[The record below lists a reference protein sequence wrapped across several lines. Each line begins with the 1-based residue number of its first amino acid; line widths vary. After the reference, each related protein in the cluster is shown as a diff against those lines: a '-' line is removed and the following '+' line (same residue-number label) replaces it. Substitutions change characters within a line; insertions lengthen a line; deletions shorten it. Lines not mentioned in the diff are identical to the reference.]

1 MNVSTARKEANNM
14 RHTHHNNA
22 LRSTDIGKTV
32 TLKGF
37 VAKKRDLGNLVFID
51 LRDEKGITQLAFYSE
66 NPFKSITTGIKNEY
80 VLEATGK
87 VVERSS
93 KNPDLPTGD
102 IEVDVSDITVLASA
116 AQPPMIIQDDTD
128 ALEDT
133 RLKYRYLD
141 LRRPRMKHML
151 RTRHEV
157 IRATRDYLNDKDF
170 IDFDTPILTK
180 STPEGAR
187 DYIVPSRI
195 HKGGFYALPQS
206 PQLFKQLL
214 MVGGFERY
222 YQIAKCFR
230 DEDLRSDRQ
239 PEFTQI
245 DIEMAFV
252 SEDDVLELCEGMVKH
267 IMKKT
272 KGMDIKTP
280 FPRISYAEA
289 MRLYG
294 TDKPD
299 MRFGLPITDLS
310 QTFSDTD
317 FKVFKGVLEK
327 GGAVQGIHIEGG
339 AKSLS
344 RKQIDAFEKA
354 VKPYGAKG
362 LAFLKRSGDEFT
374 GSVAKF
380 LSESEKASLATFME
394 RDDLLLIVADTLKVT
409 RAALGHLRNRLGET
423 LGLIEPDTFDFHWVV
438 HWPMF
443 EYDEEEERFH
453 ALHHPFTRP
462 RDEDKDKLRERPEEV
477 LTYGYDLVAQGQ
489 ELGGGSLRN
498 HNVNVQNAVFDALG
512 MDKETQKHRF
522 GFLTEALEYG
532 APPHGGIAFG
542 LERLVMMIAGTK
554 NIRDVI
560 AFPKTASATCL
571 LTDAPSDVDTT
582 QLDELGLA
590 LKHTDEERE

>member
-1 MNVSTARKEANNM
+1 M
-14 RHTHHNNA
+14 RHTHHNHA
-22 LRSTDIGKTV
+22 LRAADIGKTV

-37 VAKKRDLGNLVFID
+37 VSKKRDLGNLVFID
-51 LRDEKGITQLAFYSE
+51 LRDEKGITQLAFYAD

-102 IEVDVSDITVLASA
+102 IEVDVSGLKVLSTAK
-116 AQPPMIIQDDTD
+116 QPPMLIQDETD

-141 LRRPRMKHML
+141 LRRPRMKRML
-151 RTRHEV
+151 RMRHEV
-157 IRATRDYLNDKDF
+157 IRATRDYLNAQDF

-214 MVGGFERY
+214 MIGGFERY

-252 SEDDVLELCEGMVKH
+252 EEDDVLSLSEGMIKH
-267 IMKKT
+267 IMKET
-272 KGMDIKTP
+272 RGLDIKTP
-280 FPRISYAEA
+280 FPRIGYDEA

-299 MRFGLPITDLS
+299 LRFALPIRDLS
-310 QTFSDTD
+310 GIFGNTD
-317 FKVFKGVLEK
+317 FKVFRSVLEN
-327 GGAVQGIHIEGG
+327 GGAVQGIHIEDG
-339 AKSLS
+339 AAKIS
-344 RKQIDAFEKA
+344 RKQIDAHEKA
-354 VKPYGAKG
+354 LKAYGAKG
-362 LAFLKRSGDEFT
+362 LAFLKRTGDGFS

-380 LSESEKASLATFME
+380 LSDIEKEALASFMNQG
-394 RDDLLLIVADTLKVT
+394 DLLLIVGDALKVT
-409 RAALGHLRNRLGET
+409 RASLGHLRNRLGSE
-423 LGLIEPDTFDFHWVV
+423 LDLIDPDVFDFHWVV

-443 EYDEEEERFH
+443 EYSEEEGRFQ

-462 RDEDKDKLRERPEEV
+462 RDEDKDKLRTNPEEV

-498 HNVNVQNAVFDALG
+498 HDVNVQHAVFDALG
-512 MDKETQKHRF
+512 MDKATQASRF
-522 GFLTEALEYG
+522 GFLSEALEYG

-560 AFPKTASATCL
+560 AFPKTASAACL

-582 QLDELGLA
+582 QLDELGLT
-590 LKHTDEERE
+590 LKKKGEERE

>member
-1 MNVSTARKEANNM
+1 M
-14 RHTHHNNA
+14 RHTHENNTLSA
-22 LRSTDIGKTV
+22 SMIGETV

-37 VAKKRDLGNLVFID
+37 VQKKRDLGNLVFID
-51 LRDEKGITQLAFYSE
+51 LRDFSGVAQLAFYSD
-66 NPFKSITTGIKNEY
+66 NPFKNITTNIKSEF
-80 VLEATGK
+80 VLEATGT

-93 KNPDLPTGD
+93 KNPELPTGD
-102 IEVDVSDITVLASA
+102 VEVDVTDLKVLATA
-116 AQPPMIIQDDTD
+116 KQPPMLIKDDTD

-141 LRRPRMKHML
+141 LRRPVL
-151 RTRHEV
+151 RDMIKMRHET
-157 IRATRDYLNDKDF
+157 IKATRDYLNAQAFLD
-170 IDFDTPILTK
+170 IDTPILTK

-195 HKGGFYALPQS
+195 QKGSFYALPQS

-214 MVGGFERY
+214 MIGGFEKY

-252 SEDDVLELCEGMVKH
+252 EEKDVQTMSEGLIKH
-267 IMKKT
+267 IMKET
-272 KGMDIKTP
+272 RGIDIKTP
-280 FPRISYAEA
+280 FPRLSYDDAL
-289 MRLYG
+289 RLYG

-299 MRFGLPITDLS
+299 MRFGMPIRNLS
-310 QTFSDTD
+310 DVFASTD
-317 FKVFKGVLEK
+317 FKVFKSVLEN
-327 GGAVQGIHIEGG
+327 GGSLQGLLVEATHG
-339 AKSLS
+339 ALS
-344 RKQIDAFEKA
+344 RKDIDKLTDT

-362 LAFLKRSGDEFT
+362 LAFVKKSADGFS

-380 LSESEKASLATFME
+380 LSDSEKDALTAFMSE
-394 RDDLLLIVADTLKVT
+394 GDVLLIVADTLKVC
-409 RAALGHLRNRLGET
+409 RASLGHLRNVLGDK
-423 LGLIEPDTFDFHWVV
+423 LGLIDPDQFDFHWVV

-443 EYDEEEERFH
+443 EYNEDEKRYQ

-462 RDEDKDKLRERPEEV
+462 IDEDKDKLESEPENV
-477 LTYGYDLVAQGQ
+477 YTYGYDLVAQGQ
-489 ELGGGSLRN
+489 ELGGGSMRN
-498 HNVNVQNAVFDALG
+498 HNVNVQTKVFDALG
-512 MDKETQKHRF
+512 LDKKTQESRF
-522 GFLTEALEYG
+522 GFLSEALEYG

-542 LERLVMMIAGTK
+542 LERLVMMLAKTK

-571 LTDAPSDVDTT
+571 LTDAPSEIGDT
-582 QLDELGLA
+582 QLSDLGIRV
-590 LKHTDEERE
+590 TDES

>member
-1 MNVSTARKEANNM
+1 M
-14 RHTHHNNA
+14 RHTHKNNELNA
-22 LRSTDIGKTV
+22 SMIGETV

-37 VAKKRDLGNLVFID
+37 VQKKRDLGNLVFID
-51 LRDEKGITQLAFYSE
+51 LRDFSGIAQLAFYSE
-66 NPFKSITTGIKNEY
+66 NPFKSITAGIKNEF
-80 VLEATGK
+80 VLEASGT

-102 IEVDVSDITVLASA
+102 VEVDVTDLKVLSTAK
-116 AQPPMIIQDDTD
+116 QPPMIIKDETD

-141 LRRPRMKHML
+141 LRRPVL
-151 RTRHEV
+151 RDMIKMRHET
-157 IRATRDYLNDKDF
+157 IKATRDFLNSQEFFD
-170 IDFDTPILTK
+170 IDTPILTK

-195 HKGGFYALPQS
+195 HKGSFYALPQS

-214 MVGGFERY
+214 MIGGFEKY

-252 SEDDVLELCEGMVKH
+252 EEKDVQTMSEGLIKHVLKETRG
-267 IMKKT
+267 I
-272 KGMDIKTP
+272 DIETP
-280 FPRISYAEA
+280 FPRISYDDAL
-289 MRLYG
+289 RLYG

-299 MRFGLPITDLS
+299 MRFDMPISDLGDI
-310 QTFSDTD
+310 FKNTD
-317 FKVFKGVLEK
+317 FKVFKGVLEN
-327 GGAVQGIHIEGG
+327 GGAVEGIRVEKG
-339 AKSLS
+339 SEQLS
-344 RKQIDAFEKA
+344 RKDIDKLTEV

-362 LAFLKRSGDEFT
+362 LAFLKKSDGAYT

-380 LSESEKASLATFME
+380 LSDSEKEALDTFME
-394 RDDLLLIVADTLKVT
+394 DTDLLLIVADTLKVC
-409 RAALGHLRNRLGET
+409 RQSLGHLRNVLGEK
-423 LGLIEPDTFDFHWVV
+423 LGLTDPDTFDFHWVV

-443 EYDEEEERFH
+443 EYNEDEGRYQ

-462 RDEDKDKLRERPEEV
+462 IDEDKDKLDSEPENV
-477 LTYGYDLVAQGQ
+477 YTYGYDLVCQGQ

-498 HNVNVQNAVFDALG
+498 HNVNVQNSIFDALG
-512 MDKETQKHRF
+512 IDEATKKSRF

-542 LERLVMMIAGTK
+542 LERLVMMLAKTK

-571 LTDAPSDVDTT
+571 LTEAPSEIGDT
-582 QLDELGLA
+582 QLSDLGIRV
-590 LKHTDEERE
+590 TDEN

>member
-1 MNVSTARKEANNM
+1 M
-14 RHTHHNNA
+14 RYTHHNNE
-22 LRSTDIGKTV
+22 LRASDIGKTV

-37 VAKKRDLGNLVFID
+37 VSKKRDLGNLVFID
-51 LRDEKGITQLAFYSE
+51 LRDEKGITQLAFYTE

-80 VLEATGK
+80 VLEASGK

-102 IEVDVSDITVLASA
+102 IEVDVSDLKVLSTAKQS
-116 AQPPMIIQDDTD
+116 PMIIQDETD

-141 LRRPRMKHML
+141 LRRPRMKRML

-157 IRATRDYLNDKDF
+157 IKATRDFLNAQDF

-214 MVGGFERY
+214 MIGGFERY

-252 SEDDVLELCEGMVKH
+252 EEDDVLTLSEGMIKH
-267 IMKKT
+267 IMKAT
-272 KGMDIKTP
+272 RGIDIKTP
-280 FPRISYAEA
+280 FPRITYDEA

-299 MRFGLPITDLS
+299 LRFALPIMNLGG
-310 QTFSDTD
+310 TFRETD
-317 FKVFKGVLEK
+317 FKVFRRVLENN
-327 GGAVQGIHIEGG
+327 GAVQGIHIEGG
-339 AKSLS
+339 AKKIS
-344 RKQIDAFEKA
+344 RKQIDAHEKA
-354 VKPYGAKG
+354 IKAYGAKG
-362 LAFLKRSGDEFT
+362 LAFIKRTDDDFS

-380 LSESEKASLATFME
+380 LSAAEKEALASFMNP
-394 RDDLLLIVADTLKVT
+394 DDLLLIVADSLKVT
-409 RAALGHLRNRLGET
+409 RASLGHLRNRLGSE
-423 LGLIEPDTFDFHWVV
+423 LGLIDPDTFDFHWVI

-443 EYDEEEERFH
+443 EYNEEEERFQ

-462 RDEDKDKLRERPEEV
+462 RDEDKDKLRTTPETV

-512 MDKETQKHRF
+512 MDKETQISRF
-522 GFLTEALEYG
+522 GFLIDALEYG

-571 LTDAPSDVDTT
+571 LTDAPSDVDAS
-582 QLDELGLA
+582 QLEELGLT
-590 LKHTDEERE
+590 LKEKDENGE